1 MKLKQN
7 ENARNVDLNF
17 SFDTIENFDSHIELS
32 IPNYKHIWELIN
44 SLSSY
49 FIVKNTNVYD
59 LGCSTGLGLK
69 LLLFRNKVEN
79 VKFIGYDN
87 SENMIKQSHNTKD
100 YHIVQADITD
110 ENLTFPNASL
120 ILLIFT
126 LQFLPTSKK
135 MALLKRIYDSL
146 LIGGAMILTEKIF
159 SESGKIQ
166 DIFTFSYYDFKEQNF
181 SKEDI
186 LNKQHDL
193 RYIMKN
199 NTDAEIKKILS
210 KIGFSYIEPFFQS
223 LQFKGWLCIK

>member
-1 MKLKQN
+1 
-7 ENARNVDLNF
+7 
-17 SFDTIENFDSHIELS
+17 
-32 IPNYKHIWELIN
+32 
-44 SLSSY
+44 
-49 FIVKNTNVYD
+49 VKNTNVYD

-69 LLLFRNKVEN
+69 LLLFKNKVEN
-79 VKFIGYDN
+79 VKFIGYDS
-87 SENMIKQSHNTKD
+87 SENLIKESRNTKD
-100 YHIVQADITD
+100 YHIVNVDITD

-135 MALLKRIYDSL
+135 IALLKRIYDSL
-146 LIGGAMILTEKIF
+146 LTGGAMILTEKIF
-159 SESGKIQ
+159 SETGRIQ

-199 NTDAEIKKILS
+199 NTDTEIKKILS

>member
-1 MKLKQN
+1 MQN
-7 ENARNVDLNF
+7 AQNAVSNF
-17 SFDTIENFDSHIELS
+17 SFDTINDFDSHIELS

-69 LLLFRNKVEN
+69 LLLFKNKVEN
-79 VKFIGYDN
+79 VKFIGYDS
-87 SENMIKQSHNTKD
+87 SENLIKESRNTKD
-100 YHIVQADITD
+100 YHIVNVDITD

-135 MALLKRIYDSL
+135 IALLKRIYDSL
-146 LIGGAMILTEKIF
+146 LTGGAMILTEKIF
-159 SESGKIQ
+159 SETGRIQ

-199 NTDAEIKKILS
+199 NTDTEIKKILS